1 MCETIRTINCIKKGY
16 GNMKNILI
24 DVASFRTHNDM
35 EVVSGTI
42 GHEKVHYLALPQKE
56 IQQDIEKLLA

>member
-1 MCETIRTINCIKKGY
+1 
-16 GNMKNILI
+16 MKNILI